1 MAIINTRYIKAD
13 CLKLC
18 PLGTYSSDFLR
29 KGVGTMSFKISTL
42 ADLSGAEGLMVAKI
56 IDYPLEKAEYK
67 PFAQARLCV
76 LPEGLAVQLWAF
88 EAIPADQSSLRAVLS
103 GPNGAVASAQLWSS
117 GKLEVLS
124 GPDAAHLSPVPTL
137 CTLSPLW
144 GEDLQGR
151 YWGGTLIFDRAVL
164 EGLWGVGCLEPGGR
178 LWGNLY
184 KLSTDPQKPH
194 MGSLFPADFAG
205 GEPFG
210 SGSFGEFELVSY

>member
-1 MAIINTRYIKAD
+1 
-13 CLKLC
+13 
-18 PLGTYSSDFLR
+18 
-29 KGVGTMSFKISTL
+29 MSFKISAL

-76 LPEGLAVQLWAF
+76 LPGGLAVQLWAF
-88 EAIPADQSSLRAVLS
+88 EAAPADQSSLRAVLS

-124 GPDAAHLSPVPTL
+124 GPDATHLSPAPAL

-151 YWGGTLIFDRAVL
+151 YWGGTLVFDRAML
-164 EGLWGVGCLEPGGR
+164 EALWGAGCLLPGGR

-184 KLSTDPQKPH
+184 KLSTNPQKPH

-205 GEPFG
+205 GKPFG
-210 SGSFGEFELVSY
+210 PGSFGEFELVSY